1 MTSYAVRHGDAVRY
15 MSVPAGAF
23 AARHADSRG
32 HRPWKHLDLRKHAR
46 TPALRLGQ
54 RRITE
59 AEALP
64 CRGRN
69 DSTAASLQ
77 APLRAGTYDLPG
89 PSQNAWPNSFRA
101 SYGNIVSSPV
111 IVKLVAP
118 HATLTG
124 QTGAVLAIFAV
135 AALHAYILA
144 ATTIEGIARKLL
156 QADGFTAK
164 APTLAGAQGDHRAA
178 AVPAAVRR
186 DVLHLRVRAEHHHV
200 RIPRRSSCIQLSALV
215 AANAWTRDH
224 NGRCF
229 THRVRA
235 SVNASVA
242 RPAIPGWLPRLCV
255 PWPRA
260 GTARRSWSAPACA
273 GCRTSRSH

>member
-1 MTSYAVRHGDAVRY
+1 MLYAVRRGDAVRY

-23 AARHADSRG
+23 AARHADSHG
-32 HRPWKHLDLRKHAR
+32 HGPWKHLDLRKHAR

-101 SYGNIVSSPV
+101 SYGNIASSPV

-124 QTGAVLAIFAV
+124 QTGAVLAIFAG

-144 ATTIEGIARKLL
+144 AATIEGIARKLL

-164 APTLAGAQGDHRAA
+164 APTFACLWLA
-178 AVPAAVRR
+178 
-186 DVLHLRVRAEHHHV
+186 
-200 RIPRRSSCIQLSALV
+200 
-215 AANAWTRDH
+215 
-224 NGRCF
+224 
-229 THRVRA
+229 
-235 SVNASVA
+235 
-242 RPAIPGWLPRLCV
+242 
-255 PWPRA
+255 PRA
-260 GTARRSWSAPACA
+260 TTALLPFLLLFGATYFISEFGPNTTMFAYPADPPV
-273 GCRTSRSH
+273 SRSPLWSPRMRGPGIITAGVHAPGPCLG